1 MQSAF
6 TIKASFE
13 VFIDLDDLDITEQDI
28 LNAFGSEERELTEG
42 DVRSFIVA
50 HLDPEWIIENGN
62 IQTAVITSI
71 TAD

>member
-1 MQSAF
+1 MQTAF

-42 DVRSFIVA
+42 DVRSFIVS
-50 HLDPEWIIENGN
+50 HLDPEWILENGN
-62 IQTAVITSI
+62 IQTASITRI

>member
-1 MQSAF
+1 MQTAF

-13 VFIDLDDLDITEQDI
+13 VFIDLDDHDITEQDI

-42 DVRSFIVA
+42 DVRSFIVS
-50 HLDPEWIIENGN
+50 HLDPEWILENGN
-62 IQTAVITSI
+62 IQTASITRI